1 MKVYEGPK
9 WQPYL
14 ILVKEAHKNCQKSQI
29 PSKLW
34 HLSKAWEKSKI
45 LFGYLSASITFSDKI
60 TQKCSN
66 PLKKEPIKIKN
77 WASLNKN
84 IHEIWEC
91 YGLKTI
97 QDYLW
102 LSKFQCQGSSQP
114 KCCWLSFRND
124 VTSCHQAHELGP
136 DA

>member
-34 HLSKAWEKSKI
+34 HLSKVWEKSKI

-66 PLKKEPIKIKN
+66 PWKKEPIKMKIEPVWTKIFM
-77 WASLNKN
+77 K
-84 IHEIWEC
+84 
-91 YGLKTI
+91 
-97 QDYLW
+97 
-102 LSKFQCQGSSQP
+102 
-114 KCCWLSFRND
+114 
-124 VTSCHQAHELGP
+124 
-136 DA
+136 